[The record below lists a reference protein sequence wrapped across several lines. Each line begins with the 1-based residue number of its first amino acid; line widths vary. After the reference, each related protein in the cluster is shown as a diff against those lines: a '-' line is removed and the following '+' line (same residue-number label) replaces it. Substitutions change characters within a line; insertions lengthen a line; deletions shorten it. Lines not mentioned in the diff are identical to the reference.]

1 MRMPQVASRLTWAME
16 NEGPAG
22 GQLGKSSAYVTHWSV
37 LRRNFDHSPSFSVT
51 RNVSFTGFKH
61 PSSNPLTIEG
71 LLNDVVEP
79 PFTPVSLTGISKLK
93 WLVEA
98 VRYKSEMSSSIWA
111 SDGGDGGVFAALPH
125 VSTNCGPECRT
136 ANLTLAQSNE
146 MRNGVVEFKITL
158 NPAAHFQGLP
168 LHASRLL
175 VVEII
180 LVIDVPRI
188 VNMTEDLSR
197 NSLLFYSPRVL
208 ATQTIRCMTRLKFAG
223 DLAAPGTLASLQFV
237 FDLNTSYTG
246 NTEFLALSNFG
257 EMVRLQRNL
266 VICVMSCCVLS
277 MFVHDGGM

>member
-1 MRMPQVASRLTWAME
+1 MRMPQVASLISWAME
-16 NEGPAG
+16 EGPAG
-22 GQLGKSSAYVTHWSV
+22 GQLGNSSAYVTRWSI

-51 RNVSFTGFKH
+51 QNVSFTGFKH

-79 PFTPVSLTGISKLK
+79 PFTPVSLTGISKLE

-111 SDGGDGGVFAALPH
+111 SDGGDGGVLAALPH
-125 VSTNCGPECRT
+125 VSANCGSAYWFAEHSAQGPPPECRT
-136 ANLTLAQSNE
+136 ANLTLAQSHE

-158 NPAAHFQGLP
+158 NPAAYFQGLP

-175 VVEII
+175 VVETI
-180 LVIDVPRI
+180 LVIDVPKI

-197 NSLLFYSPRVL
+197 NPLLFYSPRVL
-208 ATQTIRCMTRLKFAG
+208 ATQTIPCMTRLKFAG
-223 DLAAPGTLASLQFV
+223 DLAAPQTLASLQFI

-246 NTEFLALSNFG
+246 STDFLSVVSFG
-257 EMVRLQRNL
+257 KTVR
-266 VICVMSCCVLS
+266 
-277 MFVHDGGM
+277 